1 MNKIEIKKNL
11 EILGINSKNQLKE
24 NDIFFWWQKKYRE
37 IQKLNLRNKDEK
49 LIELNNAREYLESV
63 EISIIFSFLKSKEKK
78 ISSSRKSL
86 ENRASE
92 QYQYSKN
99 EKQTNKNR
107 PTAAEKAKLFEKK
120 NYKPSFK
127 FELTKNQ
134 AIFIGILFIIC
145 LSITFAT
152 SAEYPDYNFYEMLEI
167 SPFLAFAQVI
177 FGILTFLFGGIL
189 VNNFGNKFLK

>member
-1 MNKIEIKKNL
+1 MTTHREIIKNL
-11 EILGINSKNQLKE
+11 KILGINKQIQLKE

-49 LIELNNAREYLESV
+49 LIELNNAREYLESI

-78 ISSSRKSL
+78 ISSSRKSW

-134 AIFIGILFIIC
+134 VIFIGILFIIC
-145 LSITFAT
+145 LSITFSAT
-152 SAEYPDYNFYEMLEI
+152 TEYPYSNFYE
-167 SPFLAFAQVI
+167 
-177 FGILTFLFGGIL
+177 LFEFYL
-189 VNNFGNKFLK
+189 LCL